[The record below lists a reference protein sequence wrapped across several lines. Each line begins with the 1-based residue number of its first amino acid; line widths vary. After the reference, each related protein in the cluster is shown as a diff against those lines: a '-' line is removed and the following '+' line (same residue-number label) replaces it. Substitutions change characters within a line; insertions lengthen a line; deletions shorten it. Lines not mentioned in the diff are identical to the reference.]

1 MVRTKSKEP
10 INAGRIRML
19 MAQKGLSNTALAA
32 MTYYGESTVRVAIRK
47 GEMTDE
53 MIVAVAEALGA
64 DVREIMA

>member
-19 MAQKGLSNTALAA
+19 MAQKGLSNESLAA

-53 MIVAVAEALGA
+53 MIVAVAEALGV

>member
-19 MAQKGLSNTALAA
+19 MAQKGLSNESLAA

-53 MIVAVAEALGA
+53 MIVAVAEALGVE
-64 DVREIMA
+64 VREITA